1 MHIVVCAK
9 IVVDP
14 LLPTTDLMIDPH
26 RSRVVAR
33 EGGQRVVNG
42 FDEQALEAALR
53 LKDEIPGTTIT
64 VLSAGEHVPWE
75 VLRKLM
81 ALEVDNAVVVDGPSG
96 DSHDP
101 RATAAILAAA
111 LARLEQVD
119 LAICGRQDS
128 DWDNAQVP
136 IRLAR
141 NLGWPC
147 LTLAREAKIVREK
160 VLVRRVLLDGWQDMS
175 AKLPAVVTVTSE
187 LGELRYPTMKGRM
200 AAMKRQ
206 PNVWSVSDLESNPEE
221 ATKLVEVQ
229 IAQRSKESN
238 CQFIDGVNGQSQGE
252 QLAAVLMSSG
262 LI

>member
-1 MHIVVCAK
+1 MHIVVCAR

-14 LLPTTDLMIDPH
+14 LLPTADLTIDPV
-26 RSRVVAR
+26 RSRVVPSD
-33 EGGQRVVNG
+33 GGQRVVNG

-53 LKDEIPGTTIT
+53 LKDENPGSTVT
-64 VLSAGEHVPWE
+64 VLSVGEHVPWE

-81 ALEVDNAVVVDGPSG
+81 ALEVNDAVVVDGPSG
-96 DSHDP
+96 DSHDS
-101 RATAAILAAA
+101 RSTAAILAAA
-111 LARLEQVD
+111 ITRLAQVD
-119 LAICGRQDS
+119 IVICGRQDS

-136 IRLAR
+136 IRVAR
-141 NLGWPC
+141 NLRWPC
-147 LTLAREAKIVREK
+147 LTLAREAKVTGER

-200 AAMKRQ
+200 AAMKRH
-206 PNVWSVSDLESNPEE
+206 PNVWSVSDLGVNSEESTE
-221 ATKLVEVQ
+221 LVDVH
-229 IAQRSKESN
+229 IAERSKESN
-238 CQFIDGVNGQSQGE
+238 CQFIDGDSGQSQGE